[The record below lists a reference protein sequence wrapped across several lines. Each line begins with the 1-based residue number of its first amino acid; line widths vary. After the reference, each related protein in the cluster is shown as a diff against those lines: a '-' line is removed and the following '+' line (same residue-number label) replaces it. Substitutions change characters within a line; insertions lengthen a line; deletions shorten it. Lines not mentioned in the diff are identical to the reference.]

1 MNTESN
7 TSAYQE
13 PQVLLHVVNRVAIIS
28 LNRPKALNS
37 LSHSMVRELAR
48 LVELCR
54 LDENIV
60 ALVLRGNGEK
70 GFCAGGDV
78 RELYQSAS
86 AGDGKWEDFFVD
98 EYRLDYALHVFP
110 KPVVALMD
118 GITMGGGMGLA
129 QAADLRVVT
138 ERTRMSMPETKIGFL
153 PDVGATR
160 FLNAMSMEFALY
172 VGLTGVGLSGPDAL
186 RLRLADVCVPS
197 SWLTTFE
204 ERLNRMRTDGDL
216 IEALKTV
223 FEPPG
228 NIWPH
233 APIESYA
240 QLVSRHFDR
249 NSPLDRIIGSLLK
262 ALESGPSRE
271 VRQWLQTT
279 IETLRANSPT
289 MLYVT
294 REALLRGRHKSLAE
308 SFRTEL
314 SIVHRSIEDGD
325 FREGVR
331 ALLIDKD
338 NRPRWAPATLH
349 EVRRERVQHF
359 LTCPWRRDAHPLA
372 DLGAELVTA

>member
-1 MNTESN
+1 MNAESN
-7 TSAYQE
+7 TSTHQE

-37 LSHSMVRELAR
+37 LCHSMVGELAR
-48 LVELCR
+48 LVEVCR

-60 ALVLRGNGEK
+60 ALVFRGNGEK

-86 AGDGKWEDFFVD
+86 AGDGEWEDFFVD

-129 QAADLRVVT
+129 QAADIRVVT

-153 PDVGATR
+153 PDAGATR

-172 VGLTGVGLSGPDAL
+172 VGLTGISLSGPDAL

-204 ERLNRMRTDGDL
+204 ERLNRMPTDGDL
-216 IEALKTV
+216 IEALRTV

-228 NIWPH
+228 NIVPH

-249 NSPLDRIIGSLLK
+249 NSSIDRTFGSLLRDI
-262 ALESGPSRE
+262 ENGPSRK

-279 IETLRANSPT
+279 METLRSNSPT
-289 MLYVT
+289 MLNVT
-294 REALLRGRHKSLAE
+294 REALLRGRQMNLAE
-308 SFRTEL
+308 CFRMEL
-314 SIVHRSIEDGD
+314 SIVHRAIEDGD

-338 NRPRWAPATLH
+338 NRPRWTPATLH

-372 DLGAELVTA
+372 DLGVEMVTA